1 MAAIV
6 EQGVWST
13 VSFVFPRP
21 SMYNSEV
28 EGNNIHCFP
37 WSQSLHNATPPT
49 TNQSDYGPL
58 NLENG
63 SFVNSDNFD
72 APDLRF

>member
-1 MAAIV
+1 M
-6 EQGVWST
+6 
-13 VSFVFPRP
+13 F
-21 SMYNSEV
+21 NSEV

-37 WSQSLHNATPPT
+37 WSQSFHIATPPT
-49 TNQSDYGPL
+49 TNQSGYEPL

-72 APDLRF
+72 ALDLGF